1 MTGYNKIKH
10 GIIILFYS
18 FELWAQNEF
27 GPKNA
32 YFTMSNNV
40 IGTLPSKMAAYRLSD
55 WLYDIAVSL
64 CQVVLLFKCLREAA

>member
-32 YFTMSNNV
+32 YFTMSNNRYFTKQDGS
-40 IGTLPSKMAAYRLSD
+40 I
-55 WLYDIAVSL
+55 
-64 CQVVLLFKCLREAA
+64 

>member
-18 FELWAQNEF
+18 FELWAQNEI

-32 YFTMSNNV
+32 YFTMSN
-40 IGTLPSKMAAYRLSD
+40 TLPSKMAAYRLSD
-55 WLYDIAVSL
+55 RLYDIAVSL
-64 CQVVLLFKCLREAA
+64 SQVVLLFKCLR

>member
-55 WLYDIAVSL
+55 RL
-64 CQVVLLFKCLREAA
+64 